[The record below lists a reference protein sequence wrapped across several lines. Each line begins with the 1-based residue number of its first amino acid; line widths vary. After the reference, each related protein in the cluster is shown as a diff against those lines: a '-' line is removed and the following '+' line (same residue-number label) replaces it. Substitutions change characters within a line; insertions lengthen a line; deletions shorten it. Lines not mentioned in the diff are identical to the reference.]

1 MGENIKASDA
11 VELNENL
18 QRLNIDDLKAGMVLA
33 EKIEISKDKFIEKN
47 ESITVDLLELLK
59 IQENLAEIC
68 VYKTKKYY
76 NSDFEAPDGESLDND
91 DSVKKNLS
99 ISDTVSI
106 LEKSFN
112 SIAVNLN
119 QTFFNLGN
127 FRTSTMDE
135 IRIIS
140 KQLQEKMTDLNALIN
155 DIVFYGS
162 GADSIYR
169 HSINVAVL
177 SNLLGKWIGLEDK
190 KVLLLTYSGLLHDIG
205 KTQIDSKIF
214 STNKPLTEDEVKKM
228 KAHPLLGYKI
238 VNEINFLDKS
248 VAQGILMHHERID
261 GSGYPLGLQSDK
273 ISQFAKIIS
282 IADVF
287 DAINSNRSYRK
298 KKLPF
303 EALEI
308 IKAES
313 FGKLDY
319 TYCNVFLDH
328 MFNYYIGKDVVL
340 NNNKIAQIIQMNINN
355 LDRPLILLDNNFVK
369 LSEHKD
375 LDIKEFVL

>member
-1 MGENIKASDA
+1 MGENIKASNA

-18 QRLNIDDLKAGMVLA
+18 QRLKIDDIKAGMVLA

-47 ESITVDLLELLK
+47 ESITVDLLEMLK

-214 STNKPLTEDEVKKM
+214 STNKPLTEDELKKM
-228 KAHPLLGYKI
+228 KSHPLLGYKI

>member
-1 MGENIKASDA
+1 MEENMHGLATA
-11 VELNENL
+11 QLNENL
-18 QRLNIDDLKAGMVLA
+18 QKIKIDNLTMGMVIA
-33 EKIEISKDKFIEKN
+33 ETVEISKNKFIEKN
-47 ESITVDLLELLK
+47 DTVTADLLELLQN
-59 IQENLAEIC
+59 QEIINEIL

-76 NSDFEAPDGESLDND
+76 NPDFETNENFEYTPSFAKTMSVGE
-91 DSVKKNLS
+91 
-99 ISDTVSI
+99 TVSI

-119 QTFFNLGN
+119 QTFYKLGN
-127 FRTSTMDE
+127 FQTNTMDE

-140 KQLQEKMTDLNALIN
+140 KQLQDKMSDLNALIN

-162 GADSIYR
+162 GTDSIYR

-177 SNLLGKWIGLEDK
+177 CNLLGKWIGLEDK
-190 KVLLLTYSGLLHDIG
+190 KILLLTYSGLLHDIG
-205 KTQIDSKIF
+205 KTQIDSKIL
-214 STNKPLTEDEVKKM
+214 STTNPLSKEEFKKVKS
-228 KAHPLLGYKI
+228 HPLLGYNI
-238 VNEINFLDKS
+238 VKEINFLDKS
-248 VAQGILMHHERID
+248 VAQGILMHHERLD

-273 ISQFAKIIS
+273 ISQFAKIIG

-308 IKAES
+308 IKEES

-319 TYCNVFLDH
+319 NYCSIFLHH
-328 MFNYYIGKDVVL
+328 MFSYYIGKDVL
-340 NNNKIAQIIQMNINN
+340 LSNDKTAQIIQMDINN
-355 LDRPLILLDNNFVK
+355 LDRPLIMLEGSFLK
-369 LSEHKD
+369 LSENKD
-375 LDIKEFVL
+375 LVIKEFIL

>member
-1 MGENIKASDA
+1 MGENIKALNT

-18 QRLNIDDLKAGMVLA
+18 QRLKIDDLKSGMVLA

-47 ESITVDLLELLK
+47 ESITVDLLEMLK

-76 NSDFEAPDGESLDND
+76 NSNFEAPDRESLEND
-91 DSVKKNLS
+91 DSVKKHLS
-99 ISDTVSI
+99 IGETVSI
-106 LEKSFN
+106 LEKNFN
-112 SIAVNLN
+112 SIALNLN

-214 STNKPLTEDEVKKM
+214 STNMPLTEDELKKM
-228 KAHPLLGYKI
+228 KSHPLLGYKI

-261 GSGYPLGLQSDK
+261 GSGYPLGLQNDK

-308 IKAES
+308 IKEES

-319 TYCNVFLDH
+319 TYCNIFLDH

-369 LSEHKD
+369 LSDHKD

>member
-1 MGENIKASDA
+1 
-11 VELNENL
+11 
-18 QRLNIDDLKAGMVLA
+18 
-33 EKIEISKDKFIEKN
+33 
-47 ESITVDLLELLK
+47 
-59 IQENLAEIC
+59 
-68 VYKTKKYY
+68 
-76 NSDFEAPDGESLDND
+76 
-91 DSVKKNLS
+91 
-99 ISDTVSI
+99 
-106 LEKSFN
+106 
-112 SIAVNLN
+112 
-119 QTFFNLGN
+119 
-127 FRTSTMDE
+127 MDE

-214 STNKPLTEDEVKKM
+214 STNKPLTEDELKKM
-228 KAHPLLGYKI
+228 KSHPLLGYKI